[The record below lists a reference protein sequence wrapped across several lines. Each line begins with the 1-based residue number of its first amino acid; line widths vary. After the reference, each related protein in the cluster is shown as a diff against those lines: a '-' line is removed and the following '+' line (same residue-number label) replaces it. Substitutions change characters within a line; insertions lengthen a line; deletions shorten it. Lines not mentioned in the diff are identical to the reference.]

1 MHTKDIKTAMTAW
14 LTLEKYSDHIG
25 NHLGEEYPDG
35 LFTNALDAVN
45 APDSAGE
52 DRTLFEAFEAHI
64 TSLREQLAHQC
75 LDCSHINPTGS
86 NCCNSCGMVIGYTKD
101 MYI

>member
-1 MHTKDIKTAMTAW
+1 MHTEDIKTAIIAV
-14 LTLEKYSDHIG
+14 LTLEKYNDHIT
-25 NHLGEEYPDG
+25 NHEGEEYPDS
-35 LFTNALDAVN
+35 LFANALDAVN

-52 DRTLFEAFEAHI
+52 DKALFEAFEVHI
-64 TSLREQLAHQC
+64 KGLREQLAHQC
-75 LDCSHINPTGS
+75 LDCAHVNPTGS